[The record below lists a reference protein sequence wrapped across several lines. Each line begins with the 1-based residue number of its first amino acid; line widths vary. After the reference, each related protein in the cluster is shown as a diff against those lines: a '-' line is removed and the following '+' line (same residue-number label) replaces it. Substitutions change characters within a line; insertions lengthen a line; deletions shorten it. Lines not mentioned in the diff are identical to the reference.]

1 ENKMTPDTTIEDKPF
16 KLGDWQPQNYDRTFR
31 GTVSIRQ
38 TAINS
43 LNIPTIRLAEKL
55 SIDKVLL
62 TAQNLGISTLELNS
76 KEANDKNLAA
86 SIGGLTNGVTV
97 LDMAGAY
104 SAFANHGI
112 YTKPTAIVK
121 VVDRKGKTIY

>member
-1 ENKMTPDTTIEDKPF
+1 MREALTSMILRTDLGSLLNYTNMNTVMSYFNEATRNKAITALENKMTPDTTIEDKPF

-31 GTVSIRQ
+31 GTVSMRQ

-62 TAQNLGISTLELNS
+62 SQ
-76 KEANDKNLAA
+76 
-86 SIGGLTNGVTV
+86 
-97 LDMAGAY
+97 
-104 SAFANHGI
+104 
-112 YTKPTAIVK
+112 
-121 VVDRKGKTIY
+121 